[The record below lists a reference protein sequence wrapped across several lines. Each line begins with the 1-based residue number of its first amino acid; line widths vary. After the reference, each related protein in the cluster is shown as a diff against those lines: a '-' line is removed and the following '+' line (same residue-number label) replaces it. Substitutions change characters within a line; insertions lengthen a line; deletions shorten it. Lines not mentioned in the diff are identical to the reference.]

1 MGLLQGYSIGSN
13 ALRNLEIATSTTA
26 EDISQANNPNHVR
39 KALIF
44 RDAPASLEISGKKI
58 LQLANGLG
66 SLVIKRI
73 HNQVIDANFTQ
84 AQSKQSYL
92 ESYTQN
98 LGQIESVLIQN
109 STSEIS
115 QSLDQFFNAASYLSS
130 NPGQYSARL
139 GLQSAGINLTNTVQG
154 SFSQLQD
161 QLTSLNQQ
169 IVLTIDQINDYAT
182 EIKTLNEAI
191 LKTKATG
198 ADASAMIDQR
208 NGVLQELS
216 QLMGFQALENAPDVT
231 WVLSGQLGLVTGTTT
246 VLSTAG
252 YSTANQT
259 VSDGVNNYTVTS
271 GKLLGLLQSAA
282 AIQNMQGQLNTL
294 ANNLKTE
301 VNTIHETGTNSLG
314 QTNIQFFN
322 DVLVGQPQTGAS
334 DFSVNAAI
342 IANPEVIASGVSGNP
357 GDGGVAFSLSTSRSQ
372 SIISLG
378 NTTFNQYTRNFTSSL
393 GEQMSSQ
400 KTFLATQ
407 EALLTQL
414 QNQKDSISG
423 VSIDESMLNL
433 IRYQRSLQAIAEMLK
448 RTDQITDN
456 MIRMAST

>member
-1 MGLLQGYSIGSN
+1 MLP
-13 ALRNLEIATSTTA
+13 AVTA
-26 EDISQANNPNHVR
+26 I
-39 KALIF
+39 
-44 RDAPASLEISGKKI
+44 EISGKKI

-271 GKLLGLLQSAA
+271 GKRFEL
-282 AIQNMQGQLNTL
+282 
-294 ANNLKTE
+294 
-301 VNTIHETGTNSLG
+301 
-314 QTNIQFFN
+314 
-322 DVLVGQPQTGAS
+322 
-334 DFSVNAAI
+334 
-342 IANPEVIASGVSGNP
+342 
-357 GDGGVAFSLSTSRSQ
+357 
-372 SIISLG
+372 
-378 NTTFNQYTRNFTSSL
+378 
-393 GEQMSSQ
+393 
-400 KTFLATQ
+400 
-407 EALLTQL
+407 
-414 QNQKDSISG
+414 
-423 VSIDESMLNL
+423 
-433 IRYQRSLQAIAEMLK
+433 QRSVQ
-448 RTDQITDN
+448 
-456 MIRMAST
+456 

>member
-1 MGLLQGYSIGSN
+1 
-13 ALRNLEIATSTTA
+13 
-26 EDISQANNPNHVR
+26 
-39 KALIF
+39 
-44 RDAPASLEISGKKI
+44 
-58 LQLANGLG
+58 
-66 SLVIKRI
+66 
-73 HNQVIDANFTQ
+73 
-84 AQSKQSYL
+84 
-92 ESYTQN
+92 
-98 LGQIESVLIQN
+98 
-109 STSEIS
+109 
-115 QSLDQFFNAASYLSS
+115 
-130 NPGQYSARL
+130 
-139 GLQSAGINLTNTVQG
+139 
-154 SFSQLQD
+154 
-161 QLTSLNQQ
+161 
-169 IVLTIDQINDYAT
+169 
-182 EIKTLNEAI
+182 
-191 LKTKATG
+191 
-198 ADASAMIDQR
+198 
-208 NGVLQELS
+208 
-216 QLMGFQALENAPDVT
+216 
-231 WVLSGQLGLVTGTTT
+231 
-246 VLSTAG
+246 
-252 YSTANQT
+252 
-259 VSDGVNNYTVTS
+259 
-271 GKLLGLLQSAA
+271 
-282 AIQNMQGQLNTL
+282 MQGQLNTL